1 MQATNDDVDTQNSD
15 LPQALRL
22 IDEMNS
28 SVKQVSDVVGSML
41 KRVKT
46 GEISTDFGL
55 SFLEVKYHML
65 LNYLINLTYVV
76 LRKCSGMSA
85 AQFISWRIVIM
96 QRERVVETIFY
107 PLYFLF

>member
-1 MQATNDDVDTQNSD
+1 LQATDDDIGTQTPD

-28 SVKQVSDVVGSML
+28 NVKQVSLSVGNML
-41 KRVKT
+41 QRVKA
-46 GEISTDFGL
+46 GELSTEYGL

-76 LRKCSGMSA
+76 LRKCSGMSFA
-85 AQFISWRIVIM
+85 RTKINISCSIIIM
-96 QRERVVETIFY
+96 QSC
-107 PLYFLF
+107 